1 MTEEELISG
10 VTSERINLLELLIPC
25 AEDLL
30 NSVPKTESDEYAQL
44 QLNLYGF
51 KEEYKCLTGS
61 EFRDLRRK
69 PGETGPAATRDS
81 APTPKSWRNDGLRER
96 SSSSAS

>member
-1 MTEEELISG
+1 MIEEELISG

-25 AEDLL
+25 AEDIL
-30 NSVPKTESDEYAQL
+30 NSVPKTKSDEYAQL

-51 KEEYKCLTGS
+51 KEEYKCLRGS

-69 PGETGPAATRDS
+69 PGQTGPAARDS
-81 APTPKSWRNDGLRER
+81 ARAPKSWPNGRTPR
-96 SSSSAS
+96 AK

>member
-1 MTEEELISG
+1 LRRRLIEL
-10 VTSERINLLELLIPC
+10 
-25 AEDLL
+25 
-30 NSVPKTESDEYAQL
+30 VPKTESDEYAQV

-69 PGETGPAATRDS
+69 PGQTGPAAARDS
-81 APTPKSWRNDGLRER
+81 APAPKSWRNDGLRER
-96 SSSSAS
+96 SSSLLHDMRPMGLDSLFRPFPIPE